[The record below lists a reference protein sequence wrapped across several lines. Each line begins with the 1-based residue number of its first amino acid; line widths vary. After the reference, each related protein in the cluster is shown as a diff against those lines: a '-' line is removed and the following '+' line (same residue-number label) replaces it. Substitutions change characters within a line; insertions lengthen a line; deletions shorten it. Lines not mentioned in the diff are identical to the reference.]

1 MIFPQN
7 LLSCLKNL
15 FFSGSS
21 AAAFPTTMTTPSTQR
36 QGGAPRRKLK
46 TTALESDNEETLRR
60 VRFDNITVNQPLTDG
75 VIVTA
80 FASSNLLITVDGC
93 ALQSPGSASCFRPMS
108 SR

>member
-1 MIFPQN
+1 MSEEPLLFWLVSGRLPYDDDDTLYATPGRCTKAQAEDDYRSAMI
-7 LLSCLKNL
+7 SI
-15 FFSGSS
+15 
-21 AAAFPTTMTTPSTQR
+21 
-36 QGGAPRRKLK
+36 
-46 TTALESDNEETLRR
+46 ALESDNEETLRR

-108 SR
+108 SQ